1 MILRLITENFW
12 WKVLS
17 LVVAISIWL
26 NLANEPELATI
37 VSVPVQYENFPK
49 DLEISSDILE
59 TIDVEAKGPSN
70 RLRNLTDSRTAA
82 VINFESILD
91 PGIRT
96 FTLTAQEV
104 KLPRGLQLVRT
115 IPAQLRFTFERRAEK
130 SVPVEVAC
138 TGKLPAGLKSRGID
152 IYPPRLN
159 ITGPASHVERT
170 NVLRTDPCDYSR
182 IPADPDRDPEQTLT
196 VFIEQPQVRL
206 SKDASPQV
214 RVRIH
219 LEQVPH

>member
-12 WKVLS
+12 WKLLS
-17 LVVAISIWL
+17 LAVAVSIWL

-37 VSVPVQYENFPK
+37 VSVPVQYANFPK

-70 RLRNLTDSRTAA
+70 RLRSLLDSRAAA
-82 VINFESILD
+82 VINFDSIVD

-104 KLPRGLQLVRT
+104 KLPRGLQLIRT

-130 SVPVEVAC
+130 VVPVEVSC
-138 TGKLPAGLKSRGID
+138 SGKLPEGLKLRGLD
-152 IYPPRLN
+152 LYPAKLGV
-159 ITGPASHVERT
+159 IGPASHVERT

-182 IPADPDRDPEQTLT
+182 VPKDADADVEQAVT
-196 VFIEQPQVRL
+196 VYVDQPQVRL
-206 SKDASPQV
+206 VKDASPTV

-219 LEQVPH
+219 LEKVTP